1 MIKFFRFSLLLF
13 LLSVLFILSSDQL
26 KAKDTKSET
35 KTPTAVAFESL
46 GKLVPPD
53 IESIQKEGVLRVGIL
68 SQDVSPFFFID
79 RNGELDGIDVNF
91 AKKIASELGVRIEF
105 VKSDTFDGVI
115 DSVAQKKVHMAIS
128 KLSVTMKRSQKVR
141 FVGEYVKMSK
151 ALLLNRVEFKKIREK
166 GINTLDEAFQQPEA
180 IIGVVEKSAYET
192 FARQL
197 FPKATIK
204 QYKKWDDLVTAAFK
218 GEVTAALRDEWEV
231 RKTLDKR
238 PDMPLYAEAVFL
250 KNQNDPIKIAVA
262 WDSFQLAEFI
272 NSFVLLND
280 QYRYNLDRVFKLYK
294 KYSQDNKS
302 KKDNK

>member
-1 MIKFFRFSLLLF
+1 MLKFFRSTFLF
-13 LLSVLFILSSDQL
+13 LTCCIYLFILQDQAL
-26 KAKDTKSET
+26 SQKTDTTNKIQTQAGFET
-35 KTPTAVAFESL
+35 L
-46 GKLVPPD
+46 GKLSPPD

-68 SQDVSPFFFID
+68 SQDVSPFFFTNKD
-79 RNGELDGIDVNF
+79 GEMDGIDVNF
-91 AKKIASELGVRIEF
+91 AKKIASELGVQIQF
-105 VKSDTFDGVI
+105 VKSDSFDAVI
-115 DSVAQKKVHMAIS
+115 DTVAEKKVHMAIS

-151 ALLLNRVEFKKIREK
+151 ALLINRIEFKKIKDK
-166 GINTLDEAFQQPEA
+166 GVNTIDDAFQLPEA
-180 IIGVVEKSAYET
+180 TIGVVEKSAYEA

-197 FPKATIK
+197 FPKTNLKI
-204 QYKKWDDLVTAAFK
+204 YKKWDDLVTAAFK

-272 NSFVLLND
+272 NTFVLLND
-280 QYRYNLDRVFKLYK
+280 QYRYDLNRLFKLYK
-294 KYSQDNKS
+294 RYAEDNRS
-302 KKDNK
+302 TKKN